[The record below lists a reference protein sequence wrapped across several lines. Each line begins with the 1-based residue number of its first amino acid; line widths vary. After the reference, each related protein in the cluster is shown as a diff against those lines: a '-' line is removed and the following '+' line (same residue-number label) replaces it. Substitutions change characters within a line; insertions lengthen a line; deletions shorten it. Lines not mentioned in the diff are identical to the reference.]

1 MTSNFFLHSCHVL
14 KKKFAKQ
21 KVSSTHLEEGYVVRN
36 KTDINDEGAK
46 ITTYVRPPYFGES

>member
-1 MTSNFFLHSCHVL
+1 MPRFE
-14 KKKFAKQ
+14 KKFAKQ

-36 KTDINDEGAK
+36 KTDVDYEGAK

>member
-1 MTSNFFLHSCHVL
+1 MPRFE
-14 KKKFAKQ
+14 KKFAKQ

-36 KTDINDEGAK
+36 KTNVDYEGAK